1 MWGFGLDAMK
11 AKPKGDLMLNTLASV
26 IDMLL

>member
-11 AKPKGDLMLNTLASV
+11 EKPKGDLMLNTSINV
-26 IDMLL
+26 INMLL